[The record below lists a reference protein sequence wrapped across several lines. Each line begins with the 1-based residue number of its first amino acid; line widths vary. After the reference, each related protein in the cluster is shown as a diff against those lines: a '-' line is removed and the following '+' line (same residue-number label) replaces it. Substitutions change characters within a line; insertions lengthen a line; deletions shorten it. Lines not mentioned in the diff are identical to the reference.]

1 MMRTTLIAMLALA
14 VPAMA
19 TGQSMQRVSI
29 QGSGAL
35 VIPAAEESG
44 FQSATRLGW
53 EGQFRYT
60 FSRFS
65 LGAGYQR
72 ATVFKNAG
80 AGEFT
85 SAVSV
90 LFVEPRYILTAG
102 SQAALYVAG
111 RGGVGQFVCTPAS
124 SCPEQAWELAFG
136 GGGGVLVRLSERAAI
151 DLGSQF
157 FSFQYTLANPPGA
170 KSRPGYV
177 LARVGLS
184 LGL

>member
-1 MMRTTLIAMLALA
+1 M
-14 VPAMA
+14 
-19 TGQSMQRVSI
+19 
-29 QGSGAL
+29 
-35 VIPAAEESG
+35 
-44 FQSATRLGW
+44 
-53 EGQFRYT
+53 
-60 FSRFS
+60 
-65 LGAGYQR
+65 
-72 ATVFKNAG
+72 FKNAG

-90 LFVEPRYILTAG
+90 LFVEPRYILAAG

-170 KSRPGYV
+170 KSRPGYL